1 MAKKAIKISMKRVN
15 DHMLMEA
22 TNERGSTL
30 RLDAT
35 PDVGGEN
42 GGLSPMESVLSAA
55 GACSTIDIIS
65 ILKKQKQ
72 PVEDIQLSLEGER
85 TYYKDFSEFTN
96 IHIHYVLKG
105 DLDPKKVERAMN
117 LSLERYCS
125 VLKLLEKTAKVKG
138 TFEIVP

>member
-1 MAKKAIKISMKRVN
+1 MAKKAIKISMKRLN
-15 DHMLMEA
+15 DQMLMEA

-35 PDVGGEN
+35 PDAGGVD

-65 ILKKQKQ
+65 ILKKQKE
-72 PVEDIQLSLEGER
+72 PVEDIQISLEGER
-85 TYYKDFSEFTN
+85 TYYKDFSEFTD
-96 IHIHYVLKG
+96 IRIHYVLKG
-105 DLDPKKVERAMN
+105 DLNAKKVERAMN

-125 VLKLLEKTAKVKG
+125 VIKLLEKTAKVKG

>member
-1 MAKKAIKISMKRVN
+1 MASKVLKISMKRLN
-15 DHMLMEA
+15 DQMLMEA

-35 PDVGGEN
+35 PEVGGVN

-55 GACSTIDIIS
+55 GACSTIDIVS

-72 PVEDIQLSLEGER
+72 PLEDIQVSLEGER
-85 TYYKDFSEFTN
+85 TYYKDYSEFTD
-96 IHIHYVLKG
+96 IRVHYTLKG
-105 DLDPKKVERAMN
+105 DLDPAKVERAMN

-125 VLKLLEKTAKVKG
+125 VMKLLEKTAKVKG